1 MRLRTLLLMVL
12 LIGLGGLQM
21 APARDPRVQPMKVNR
36 GNLKPAQRY
45 RTAKTSKKVKYKKF
59 KAKKFKMKKFKQ
71 HKNRA

>member
-1 MRLRTLLLMVL
+1 MVL

-36 GNLKPAQRY
+36 GNLKPAQSY
-45 RTAKTSKKVKYKKF
+45 RTAQPPKKVKYKKA

-71 HKNRA
+71 PKYKNR